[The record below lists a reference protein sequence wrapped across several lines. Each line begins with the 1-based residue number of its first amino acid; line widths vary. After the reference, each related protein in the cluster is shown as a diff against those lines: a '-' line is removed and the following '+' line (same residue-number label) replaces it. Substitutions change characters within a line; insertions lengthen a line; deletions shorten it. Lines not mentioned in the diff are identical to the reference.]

1 MYRHETTI
9 TIMIK
14 KVRPKTIKPRGKQR
28 RKHLGTD
35 CDNNFLAMTPKEQT
49 TKAKIR
55 GTTSN

>member
-28 RKHLGTD
+28 RKHLGTGRD
-35 CDNNFLAMTPKEQT
+35 NFLAMTPNAQT
-49 TKAKIR
+49 SKAKIR